1 MKRSRTVVLSAV
13 VAVLLASPAFP
24 QGDAE
29 DLPLADQ
36 QAFQTKQAAPQVEKA
51 APPEQTAPQ
60 TDQTVPQ
67 PEQAA
72 LPDDQAV
79 SQPAPEV
86 PQTDSKAPQIEADIP
101 KGKAL
106 LYIYWPGQMAS
117 QDNEIGDPLVLAK
130 NGPIGILPRG
140 GYYRRVTDTGTTKLW
155 LVSLYARELRLET
168 VAGQTYYVRVGFP
181 GNFQSI
187 WGSLGGRFQPPN
199 IEFKL
204 VPPET
209 ARTEIAACQ
218 ELTE

>member
-36 QAFQTKQAAPQVEKA
+36 QAFQAKQAAPKVEQA
-51 APPEQTAPQ
+51 APQAEQTAPQ
-60 TDQTVPQ
+60 V
-67 PEQAA
+67 EQAA

-86 PQTDSKAPQIEADIP
+86 LQTDSKAPQIEADIP

-106 LYIYWPGQMAS
+106 VYIYWPGQMAS
-117 QDNEIGDPLVLAK
+117 QDNERGDPLVLAK
-130 NGPIGILPRG
+130 SGPIGILPQG
-140 GYYRRVTDTGTTKLW
+140 GYYRRITETGTIKLW
-155 LVSLYARELRLET
+155 LVSLYTRELQLET
-168 VAGQTYYVRVGFP
+168 VAGQTYYVKVGFP
-181 GNFQSI
+181 GNFRSI
-187 WGSLGGRFQPPN
+187 WDNLSGKFQPPN

-204 VPPET
+204 MSPDT
-209 ARTEIAACQ
+209 ARIEMAKCQ

>member
-1 MKRSRTVVLSAV
+1 MRRLKAVILSAV
-13 VAVLLASPAFP
+13 VAVLIASPVFS

-29 DLPLADQ
+29 ELPLADQ
-36 QAFQTKQAAPQVEKA
+36 QAFQAKQAAPQVEKA

-72 LPDDQAV
+72 LPEDQAA
-79 SQPAPEV
+79 SQPA
-86 PQTDSKAPQIEADIP
+86 PQTDSKAPQFESDIP
-101 KGKAL
+101 NGKAL

-140 GYYRRVTDTGTTKLW
+140 GYYRRVTETGTIKLW
-155 LVSLYARELRLET
+155 LVSLYARELRLEV

-204 VPPET
+204 ISPET